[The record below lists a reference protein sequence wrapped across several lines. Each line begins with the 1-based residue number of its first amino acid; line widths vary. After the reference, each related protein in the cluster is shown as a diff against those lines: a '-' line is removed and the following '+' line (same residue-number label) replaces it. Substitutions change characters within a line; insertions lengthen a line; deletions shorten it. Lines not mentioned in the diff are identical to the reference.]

1 MSIESSSTAPRVEEF
16 ESHLRTARYA
26 AAIQRRYLWIAQRFV
41 DYLGKK
47 CIAVEAA
54 HAPECDDFLRWELRS
69 WRKRHGRDP
78 RNVFEWRRR
87 NRTAMNVFLRLV
99 HGRWPVVATPVTA
112 IEAFHCDLVRGYD
125 AWMRELRGLASVTRS
140 KRTTQA
146 LEFLTE
152 LGSRGEQESLAHLS
166 VRDVDAH
173 LQQRCKS
180 WRRRTIEGYTVCLR
194 SFLRYLH
201 GSGRTALDLSSTVI
215 GPRIYDHEQIPSAL
229 RPEEVQAVVEAT
241 RQDRSPIGR
250 RDCAFLMLLATYG
263 LRAGEIA
270 ALRLEDID
278 WQKAILHVRHSK
290 TGAVFELPLLR
301 EPGEAVLSYLEKARP
316 ESERRE
322 VFLQVRAPY
331 QAYKGGSILNC
342 VIGARLKM
350 AGITP
355 RGRKG
360 PHAFRHARAVSL
372 LRAAVPLKIIGDV
385 LGHRSAESTAVY
397 LKLATEDLRAVGL
410 NISKEVLP

>member
-1 MSIESSSTAPRVEEF
+1 MSIESISTASRLGEF
-16 ESHLRTARYA
+16 ESHLETARYA
-26 AAIQRRYLWIAQRFV
+26 AALQRRYLWIAQRFV

-69 WRKRHGRDP
+69 WRRRHGRDP

-87 NRTAMNVFLRLV
+87 NRTAVNVFLRLV
-99 HGRWPVVATPVTA
+99 HGHWPVAATPVTA

-125 AWMRELRGLASVTRS
+125 AWMRELRGLASGTRS

-152 LGSRGEQESLAHLS
+152 LGPRGEQQSLAHLR

-173 LQQRCKS
+173 LQQRCKG
-180 WRRRTIEGYTVCLR
+180 WRRQTIEGYTVCLR

-215 GPRIYDHEQIPSAL
+215 GPRIYDDEQIPSAL

-241 RQDRSPIGR
+241 RQDCSPIGR
-250 RDCAFLMLLATYG
+250 RDYAFLMLLATYG
-263 LRAGEIA
+263 LRAAEIV

-278 WQKAILHVRHSK
+278 WQKEILRVRHSK
-290 TGAVFELPLLR
+290 TGAVSQLPLLR

-316 ESERRE
+316 ESKRRE
-322 VFLQVRAPY
+322 VFL
-331 QAYKGGSILNC
+331 
-342 VIGARLKM
+342 
-350 AGITP
+350 
-355 RGRKG
+355 
-360 PHAFRHARAVSL
+360 
-372 LRAAVPLKIIGDV
+372 
-385 LGHRSAESTAVY
+385 
-397 LKLATEDLRAVGL
+397 
-410 NISKEVLP
+410 